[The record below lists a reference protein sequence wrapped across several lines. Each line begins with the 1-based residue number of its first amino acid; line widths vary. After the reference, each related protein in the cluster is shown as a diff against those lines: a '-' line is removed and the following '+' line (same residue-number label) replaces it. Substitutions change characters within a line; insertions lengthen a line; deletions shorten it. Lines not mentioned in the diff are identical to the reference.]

1 MAYFI
6 LLNDEYTIIPVGK
19 SHVVE
24 LLAYFRSIIVII
36 IPKYSDKH
44 VEPDTYISPTVCSR
58 NGNKREL
65 WNVSTIVINW
75 FDLVSE

>member
-1 MAYFI
+1 MAYCI

-19 SHVVE
+19 SHVK

-44 VEPDTYISPTVCSR
+44 VEPDTYISLTVCSR
-58 NGNKREL
+58 NGNKRAL
-65 WNVSTIVINW
+65 WNFSTIVINS
-75 FDLVSE
+75 FDLESE